1 MDDVDE
7 DGWGQVDSERMTM
20 QRKEVL
26 KRWNPWRKNE
36 EMKQGR
42 EKEWKENK
50 QKNSN
55 TQNEEERTDDSNLE
69 RHKAKERKA

>member
-7 DGWGQVDSERMTM
+7 DGWGQVDSERMTI

-26 KRWNPWRKNE
+26 KRWNPWHKNE
-36 EMKQGR
+36 EIKQGR

-50 QKNSN
+50 QTNSN
-55 TQNEEERTDDSNLE
+55 TQNEEQMMVIWRDM
-69 RHKAKERKA
+69 RQKKR